1 MKKIEAI
8 IRPEQ
13 FPELHKELHAAG
25 IKGLTVS
32 EVAGYGLQ
40 KGKTGVYRGN
50 FYDVS
55 LLPKI
60 KVELVVGNDT
70 YEDIVKLIQKNCST
84 GKVGDGKIFIYSLD
98 NVVRIR
104 TGDEG
109 ETAI

>member
-1 MKKIEAI
+1 MKKIETI

-13 FPELHKELHAAG
+13 FPELHKQLHSAG
-25 IKGLTVS
+25 IKGLTVT

-50 FYDVS
+50 VYDVT

-60 KVELVVGNDT
+60 KVELVTTNED
-70 YEDIVKLIQKNCST
+70 YETIIGIIKKTCNT
-84 GKVGDGKIFIYSLD
+84 GKVGDGKIFVYPLE
-98 NVVRIR
+98 NVIRIR

-109 ETAI
+109 TQAI

>member
-13 FPELHKELHAAG
+13 FPELHKELHSAG
-25 IKGLTVS
+25 IKGLTVT

-50 FYDVS
+50 TYDVT

-60 KVELVVGNDT
+60 KVELVVGDT
-70 YEDIVKLIQKNCST
+70 EYDSIIQLIKKTCST
-84 GKVGDGKIFIYSLD
+84 GKVGDGKIFVYQLD
-98 NVVRIR
+98 NVIRIR

-109 ETAI
+109 ADAI